1 MLTLKVSNLAKVI
14 GRAAIT
20 NGYAHDADGMHIV
33 RKGKIMITLREFEK
47 PRSWSVQQEH
57 CLR

>member
-14 GRAAIT
+14 GSAAIT

-33 RKGKIMITLREFEK
+33 RKGKIMIT
-47 PRSWSVQQEH
+47 
-57 CLR
+57 